1 MLNKNGLVMKRILV
15 GLVLIAAFS
24 ALSFG
29 RVIVRGN
36 SNTPLGMYT
45 IELSDKP
52 VMLAGEEMK
61 CYIITYENS
70 PLQVKVLVDK
80 EKNCKNYVVIS
91 DELSVMYTCNGKF
104 FGVNRLD
111 GKYNASG
118 LTTCDEKLDRSDY
131 FHQKVI
137 SHGTTEDFDATM
149 LIASYF
155 PALIKE

>member
-1 MLNKNGLVMKRILV
+1 MKRFIV
-15 GLVLIAAFS
+15 GLVLLAAFS
-24 ALSFG
+24 TFSFG
-29 RVIVRGN
+29 KVIIRGN
-36 SNTPLGMYT
+36 SNTPLGMFT

-61 CYIITYENS
+61 CYLINYENS
-70 PLQVKVLVDK
+70 PMQVKILVDK

-111 GKYNASG
+111 SRYNSLG
-118 LTTCDEKLDRSDY
+118 LVTCDEKLDRSDY

-137 SHGTTEDFDATM
+137 STGPTEDFDATL

-155 PALIKE
+155 PALIAE